1 MNSSKVIYK
10 KKIDSAHI
18 MPSKT
23 ITGKLSN
30 LTTAKQKALDF
41 EYNNL
46 QSFLQKFKEA
56 QEFGD
61 EEYFLENDKT
71 KLYSA
76 NKQQALRFYKKKKLK
91 AYPLSIRNDLLKIE
105 RTGNKISKYWVRL
118 PVSKKRGGI
127 WCAFK
132 TYTEI
137 PKDVKL
143 CESKLVKKKGNYY
156 LHITIKKDVTLTSFN
171 NILAI
176 DLGEKHI
183 ATTVLQG
190 KNISMNPKF
199 YGKKVRRI
207 RRHYAWLRKR
217 LGNKKLLKEIKRIGH
232 TEKRKV
238 NDILHKISRDI
249 VQQAEENNAC
259 IVLGDL
265 KGIRKSAKGKGK
277 RFNRIVANMPY
288 HKLTQYI
295 QYKAEWKGIQV
306 KQISERNTSKTCHKC
321 GQKGN
326 RKTQG
331 LFVCDCGLQYN
342 ADLNGALNIAKR
354 FEDYTFSNGVVSE
367 PTQNQSQTLETPQLV
382 EG

>member
-1 MNSSKVIYK
+1 MS
-10 KKIDSAHI
+10 
-18 MPSKT
+18 SKT
-23 ITGKLSN
+23 IAGKLSD
-30 LTTAKQKALDF
+30 LTTAKQNALDF

-46 QSFLQKFKEA
+46 QSFLQNLKVA

-61 EEYFLENDKT
+61 EEYFLEKDKT
-71 KLYSA
+71 ELYSA
-76 NKQQALRFYKKKKLK
+76 NKQQALRFYKTKKMKE
-91 AYPLSIRNDLLKIE
+91 YPLSIRSDLLKIE

-132 TYTEI
+132 TYAEI

-156 LHITIKKDVTLTSFN
+156 LHITIKKDITLTSFN
-171 NILAI
+171 NVLAV

-183 ATTVLQG
+183 ATTVLHG
-190 KNISMNPKF
+190 KTVSMNPKF
-199 YGKKVRRI
+199 YGKKVRGI

-217 LGNKKLLKEIKRIGH
+217 LGNKKLLKEIKRIEH
-232 TEKRKV
+232 TEQRKV
-238 NDILHKISRDI
+238 NDILHKISKHI

-277 RFNRIVANMPY
+277 RFNRIVSNMPFN
-288 HKLTQYI
+288 KLTQYI
-295 QYKAEWKGIQV
+295 QYKAEWKGITV
-306 KQISERNTSKTCHKC
+306 KQISEKNTSKTCHKC
-321 GQKGN
+321 GQIGN

-331 LFVCDCGLQYN
+331 LFVCNCGLQYN
-342 ADLNGALNIAKR
+342 ADLNGALNISKR
-354 FEDYTFSNGVVSE
+354 FSGYMLENGVVSE
-367 PTQNQSQTLETPQLV
+367 PTQNQSLTLEATQLV
-382 EG
+382 RW

>member
-1 MNSSKVIYK
+1 MAI
-10 KKIDSAHI
+10 KI
-18 MPSKT
+18 

-30 LTTAKQKALDF
+30 LTTAKQNALDF

-46 QSFLQKFKEA
+46 QSFLQNYKNA

-61 EEYFLENDKT
+61 VEYFLEKDKT

-76 NKQQALRFYKKKKLK
+76 TKQQALRFYKIKKIKE
-91 AYPLSIRNDLLKIE
+91 YPLDIRNDLLKIK
-105 RTGNKISKYWVRL
+105 RTDNKISKYWVRL

-143 CESKLVKKKGNYY
+143 CGSKLVKNKGKYF
-156 LHITIKKDVTLTSFN
+156 LHITIKKDIILNSFD
-171 NILAI
+171 NILAV

-190 KNISMNPKF
+190 KNVSMNPKF
-199 YGKKVRRI
+199 YGKKVRGL

-217 LGNKKLLKEIKRIGH
+217 LGNKKLLKEIKRIEH
-232 TEKRKV
+232 TEQRKV
-238 NDILHKISRDI
+238 NDILHKISKDI

-259 IVLGDL
+259 IVLGNL
-265 KGIRKSAKGKGK
+265 KGIRKSAKGKG
-277 RFNRIVANMPY
+277 RRMNRIVTNMPY

-295 QYKAEWKGIQV
+295 LYKAEWKGIQV
-306 KQISERNTSKTCHKC
+306 KQISEKDTSKTCHKC
-321 GQKGN
+321 GQIGN
-326 RKTQG
+326 RRTQG
-331 LFVCDCGLQYN
+331 LFVCDCGLHYN
-342 ADLNGALNIAKR
+342 ADLNGALNIGKR
-354 FEDYTFSNGVVSE
+354 FSDYMLENGAVSE
-367 PTQNQSQTLETPQLV
+367 PAQNHASSVEATQLV
-382 EG
+382 GW